1 MLESDVAVIGGG
13 VIGASIAYYLSKENR
28 KVVLLEKDQLACE
41 ASGACD
47 GFITLQT
54 KRPGIQLDLAIKSRK
69 MFGGLTEELGRS
81 IEYRKSGSMI
91 VIEEESQLDLM
102 EKFVDSQRQAGL
114 DVNIVDNKEARRL
127 EPALSEHIAGAS
139 YCPSDGLVNP
149 MLLTIAFALA
159 AEKHGAKI
167 CTGTEVSSIKVEGG
181 KIRSLRTNLSEVKT
195 NVVVN
200 AAGIYASFV
209 GAMVGINIP
218 IKPRRGQLVVTQ
230 PSPLFIRS
238 GLNDARYLLT
248 KLWPDQVRGS
258 EDELDKLSGGLAVEQ
273 TESGN
278 VLIGST
284 REFVGYDK
292 GVTIEGITAMI
303 RRSTRIIP
311 RLRQLFAIR
320 AFAGLR
326 PYTPD
331 GLPIM
336 DMVNNLEGFVIA
348 AGHEGDG
355 IALSPIT
362 GKTVAEMITEGKV
375 DPSLNSFSLGR
386 FEKDH
391 TQTTGEANPR

>member
-1 MLESDVAVIGGG
+1 
-13 VIGASIAYYLSKENR
+13 
-28 KVVLLEKDQLACE
+28 
-41 ASGACD
+41 
-47 GFITLQT
+47 
-54 KRPGIQLDLAIKSRK
+54 
-69 MFGGLTEELGRS
+69 
-81 IEYRKSGSMI
+81 
-91 VIEEESQLDLM
+91 
-102 EKFVDSQRQAGL
+102 
-114 DVNIVDNKEARRL
+114 
-127 EPALSEHIAGAS
+127 
-139 YCPSDGLVNP
+139 
-149 MLLTIAFALA
+149 
-159 AEKHGAKI
+159 
-167 CTGTEVSSIKVEGG
+167 
-181 KIRSLRTNLSEVKT
+181 
-195 NVVVN
+195 
-200 AAGIYASFV
+200 
-209 GAMVGINIP
+209 
-218 IKPRRGQLVVTQ
+218 
-230 PSPLFIRS
+230 
-238 GLNDARYLLT
+238 
-248 KLWPDQVRGS
+248 LWPDQVRGS

-336 DMVNNLEGFVIA
+336 DMVNNLESFVIA